1 MFRVYGWMILDWCFL
16 ENKSSSEGLLGSGY
30 KTILQLKAHLQIN
43 CQPSLRIF
51 ALSFLPLPIAKRN
64 VSLANCFPM
73 DLNSSVKPLIETR
86 KRSGTKIEDWGTPAK
101 TSLRDDL
108 CPFKTTLWSLL
119 DRHFLRRF

>member
-1 MFRVYGWMILDWCFL
+1 MILDWCFL

-86 KRSGTKIEDWGTPAK
+86 KRSGTKIEDWGEHLPKLVSAMTFVHLK
-101 TSLRDDL
+101 Q
-108 CPFKTTLWSLL
+108 PFGVYLI
-119 DRHFLRRF
+119 DIF